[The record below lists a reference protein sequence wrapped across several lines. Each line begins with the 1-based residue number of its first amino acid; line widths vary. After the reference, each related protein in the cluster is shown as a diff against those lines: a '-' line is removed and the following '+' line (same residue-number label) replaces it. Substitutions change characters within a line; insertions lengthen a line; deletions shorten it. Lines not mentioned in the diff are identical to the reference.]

1 MSPKFSVITP
11 IYNVAPYLRECLR
24 SVVAASDE
32 LKAIND
38 KWSTEIICVDD
49 CSTDG
54 SSEILDEL
62 SAVYH
67 SSLIVHHSPANAGVS
82 AARNAGL
89 EIATGEWLVF
99 VDGDDVLP
107 KDALA
112 RYEELIARDEADAY
126 FMDAPMRFKD
136 GEVPAETCR
145 GDGAVIL
152 KTECGA
158 DFLKIDR
165 RLPGFPVVRLLRRSI
180 FGDMRFPVGVPMMED
195 YLTLFDNL
203 EKKARFALVNLSA
216 YCYRQLPKSASNSYP
231 EGRARGIFEIY
242 SRVYDIMIKK
252 LGMSAEDV
260 AWYFVQDREAIQFY
274 FYTALRSESEANLL
288 EVVRIAR
295 DLDVKCSGALLR
307 PLVRLR
313 CRILRACNRPL
324 GFKLIAAVEYVYR
337 GVRARL

>member
-1 MSPKFSVITP
+1 MPRFSIIIPV
-11 IYNVAPYLRECLR
+11 YNVAPYLRECLR

-67 SSLIVHHSPANAGVS
+67 SSLIVHYSPANAGVS
-82 AARNAGL
+82 AARNTGL
-89 EIATGEWLVF
+89 EMATGEWLIF

-112 RYEELIARDEADAY
+112 RYVDLVARDEADAY
-126 FMDAPMRFKD
+126 FMDAPIRFND
-136 GEVPAETCR
+136 GERPVETCR

-152 KTECGA
+152 KTERGSEL
-158 DFLKIDR
+158 LKIDR
-165 RLPGFPVVRLLRRSI
+165 RLPGFPFVRLLRRSV

-231 EGRARGIFEIY
+231 VGRVRSVFEIY
-242 SRVYDIMIKK
+242 ERVYGIIRNR
-252 LGMSAEDV
+252 LGLTAEEA
-260 AWYFVQDREAIQFY
+260 AWYFVQNRESNQFF
-274 FYTALRSESEANLL
+274 FYEGLRSESIENMRVVASILANLQ
-288 EVVRIAR
+288 
-295 DLDVKCSGALLR
+295 VKCNGKLLR
-307 PLVRLR
+307 PLVSLR
-313 CRILRACNRPL
+313 CWILNTFGRPI
-324 GFKLIAAVEYVYR
+324 GFGFLKAYEYIYR